1 SSFSDN
7 EQEASQSSEDESL
20 SSSEATPQTGKK
32 KKPCRY
38 YNNSG
43 CKRGRN
49 CTYLHICKYFFQGH
63 CKYGKRC
70 HLSHSAEED
79 NSDHTFKRPTEGDTR
94 SSGERPRNKSYQ
106 WQIRKGS
113 RWLDINKDWIIE
125 AQYSLPEVKGLR
137 LYNTKYG
144 RISIDFGEMKV
155 RGKDLGIRRQGFTDP
170 QPTTW
175 LWYYRGDTAW
185 HPCGEQNS
193 NCSVTS
199 KDIEREY
206 QKNKRGSFRFS
217 VGSKGYV
224 INFKVVRSR
233 TLSRNTSRT
242 HRRVPQVEMEVQGGA
257 QLSLL
262 RHNLLA
268 PGDTEEH
275 GWYFFDNRRWYEFGT
290 QAMPNSNSSVCSS
303 DVEQQYN
310 LNPRGSCNFT
320 VGNESYCLN
329 FTTMTQTNLSTGTQ
343 RRVRRR

>member
-1 SSFSDN
+1 MAHAAEASSFSDN

-20 SSSEATPQTGKK
+20 SSSEGEQGRDPSPTQQ
-32 KKPCRY
+32 PCRY

-79 NSDHTFKRPTEGDTR
+79 NSG

-224 INFKVVRSR
+224 INFKGVLLFIF
-233 TLSRNTSRT
+233 TL
-242 HRRVPQVEMEVQGGA
+242 
-257 QLSLL
+257 LL
-262 RHNLLA
+262 TL
-268 PGDTEEH
+268 
-275 GWYFFDNRRWYEFGT
+275 
-290 QAMPNSNSSVCSS
+290 
-303 DVEQQYN
+303 DVDI
-310 LNPRGSCNFT
+310 
-320 VGNESYCLN
+320 
-329 FTTMTQTNLSTGTQ
+329 
-343 RRVRRR
+343 